1 MSRQSRGLQ
10 YEHELAKDVF
20 DLSEGKIIPARCGYS
35 GNQAIPSPDLL
46 IPFGGALAALEVKT
60 TSDDTSLIVEPEAVE
75 DIRYWTLRMSEVPVY
90 PYLGIKFTG
99 YGSRVIYLTRLQ
111 RVSNVQ
117 KCFENEVE
125 KCPFDAKVTKSG
137 NLSFRK
143 PDTDEWPSMQ
153 AADGPTGQKDAHM
166 VLESLREDNFEQ
178 PSVLEI
184 LKQRDDYFENLGDE

>member
-1 MSRQSRGLQ
+1 MSRQSRGLN

-20 DLSEGKIIPARCGYS
+20 ELSDGKIVPARCGYS

-60 TSDDTSLIVEPEAVE
+60 TSDDTSLIIEPDDVQ

-90 PYLGIKFTG
+90 PYLGIKFN
-99 YGSRVIYLTRLQ
+99 YRVIYLTRLK

-117 KCFENEVE
+117 KCFENEAE
-125 KCPFDAKVTKSG
+125 KCPFDAKVTNSG

-143 PDTDEWPSMQ
+143 PDTDEWQSTQ

-166 VLESLREDNFEQ
+166 VLESLREDEFEQ

-184 LKQRDDYFENLGDE
+184 LKQKEDYFEQLGVE